1 VTHDPGAQFAEA
13 AVMAQRLA
21 EARPKPIGVASGLH
35 RYLHSQCHTTG
46 AESGTV
52 PGYAHVDAAV
62 HLGVTSRQIRQ
73 WMRSLVAR
81 GHVTWVR
88 QGNHLTVSIP
98 GYVARTTASKG
109 TQDAR

>member
-1 VTHDPGAQFAEA
+1 MTPPEAFRACSAILNLLGVTHDPAAQFAEA

-21 EARPKPIGVASGLH
+21 EA
-35 RYLHSQCHTTG
+35 
-46 AESGTV
+46 GTV

-62 HLGVTSRQIRQ
+62 HLGVTSRQIQQ

-109 TQDAR
+109 SPDDR